1 MLPVMSQHEDSPEVA
16 ALRKRIRGEAM
27 TSAEEATLMSAS
39 RKPPE
44 GEGRPVPHAEIERML
59 EERKLRGE

>member
-16 ALRKRIRGEAM
+16 SMRKRIRGEAL
-27 TSAEEATLMSAS
+27 TPAEEAILARSS

-44 GEGRPVPHAEIERML
+44 GEGRAVPHAEIERKL
-59 EERKLRGE
+59 EERKHRG